1 MIGTLFWIAVGAAGM
16 YFLDPERGARRRN
29 MARDRLSATARDVQR
44 EAEQRAR
51 YAASTAEGMAQKV
64 QHEVSTTASNAGAA
78 LDDYT
83 LTQKVE
89 SELFRDPSIDKGKI
103 NVNVENG
110 VVVLRGEA
118 GQPEEINSIEA
129 RVRRIEGVQSVD
141 NRLHLP
147 NTPPSGTT
155 GYSYSG

>member
-16 YFLDPERGARRRN
+16 YFLDPDRGARRRN
-29 MARDRLSATARDVQR
+29 MARDRLTATARDVQR

-51 YAASTAEGMAQKV
+51 YAASTAEGVSRKV
-64 QHEVSTTASNAGAA
+64 QHDLGTAAGNAATA
-78 LDDYT
+78 LDDIT
-83 LTQKVE
+83 LSQKVE
-89 SELFRDPSIDKGKI
+89 SELFRDPDIDKGKI

-118 GQPEEINSIEA
+118 GRPDQINAIEA
-129 RVRRIEGVQSVD
+129 RVRGIEGVQRVD

-147 NTPPSGTT
+147 DTPPPGGSN
-155 GYSYSG
+155 YSYTG

>member
-16 YFLDPERGARRRN
+16 YFLDPERGTRRRN
-29 MARDRLSATARDVQR
+29 MARDRLTATARDVQR

-51 YAASTAEGMAQKV
+51 YAASTAEGVAQKV
-64 QHEVSTTASNAGAA
+64 QHDLSTSASNAVAA
-78 LDDYT
+78 LDDNT
-83 LTQKVE
+83 LAQKVE

-110 VVVLRGEA
+110 VVVLRGEVA
-118 GQPEEINSIEA
+118 HPEEINSIEE
-129 RVRRIEGVQSVD
+129 RVRRMQGVQTVD
-141 NRLHLP
+141 NKLHLP
-147 NTPPSGTT
+147 NTPPPGTT